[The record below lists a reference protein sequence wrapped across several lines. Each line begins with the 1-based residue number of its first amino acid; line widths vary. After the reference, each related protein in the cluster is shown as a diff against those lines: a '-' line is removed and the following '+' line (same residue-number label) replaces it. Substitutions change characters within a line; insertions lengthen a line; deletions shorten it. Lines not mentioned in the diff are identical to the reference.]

1 MKPFNAIARPGPVI
15 LKSLAVNG
23 AHCASLAASQPAPG
37 DIVMNTPFLV
47 KLAAVIVALTVNGLI
62 LRGVEY
68 LFNA

>member
-1 MKPFNAIARPGPVI
+1 
-15 LKSLAVNG
+15 
-23 AHCASLAASQPAPG
+23 
-37 DIVMNTPFLV
+37 MNTPFLV